1 MRVFIL
7 TEGGLHIGFGHV
19 TRCLAIYD
27 AFREKKI
34 DPLLAVNGDE
44 TVAHLMNGTIGNIC
58 TNWVYEPEALLDYMR
73 NADIAVVDSYL
84 ADQEFYRRISETVR
98 TPVYFDDTMRINY
111 PRGVVIN
118 GNICAEELNYPQR
131 KDITYLLG
139 SQYIPMRKEFWDVPE
154 KKVRRSIKTVMI
166 TFGGNDIRNLTPWIL
181 KTLNREFPEYIKR
194 VVIGDGFRNKACIE
208 GLIDKK
214 TELVMCPDAKEM
226 KEVMLESDIAISAG
240 GQTLYELARVGVPAI
255 AIAVADNQLFNIRGL
270 HKAGCIEDGG
280 RWGDKNRSR
289 RLIKGIETLDDRNMR
304 IKSVQSAREFID
316 GLGARRIVKYSLRSY
331 FKNSIIL
338 RKAES
343 KDVYDV
349 YELSNESEV
358 RRNSFNQEKIELKN
372 HREWFAHKL
381 KEEDY
386 LFLIAEVNNN
396 CIGYV
401 RFDVNRN
408 EAFISVCINR
418 NLRGFGAGETV
429 IQKALEY
436 SKSIKPQVKSVK
448 AYIKE
453 GNIASKRLFEKTHFE
468 FLDQCTVKNHSASL
482 YIYRFKED
490 TNELC
495 NKQ

>member
-7 TEGGLHIGFGHV
+7 TEGGFHIGFGHV

-34 DPLLAVNGDE
+34 DPLLVVNGDE
-44 TVAHLMNGTIGNIC
+44 TVAHLINGTIRKMRM
-58 TNWVYEPEALLDYMR
+58 NWVYEQKALLDYIR
-73 NADIAVVDSYL
+73 NADIAVVDSYI
-84 ADQEFYRRISETVR
+84 ADQEFYRKISGTVR
-98 TPVYFDDTMRINY
+98 MPVYFDDTMKIDY
-111 PRGVVIN
+111 PRGIVIN

-139 SQYIPMRKEFWDVPE
+139 SQYVPLRKEFWEVPE
-154 KKVRRSIKTVMI
+154 KKIRRSIKTVMI

-181 KTLNREFPEYIKR
+181 KTLNREFPEYIKK
-194 VVIGDGFRNKACIE
+194 VVIGDSIRNKACIE

-214 TELVMCPDAKEM
+214 TELVVCPDANKM
-226 KEVMLESDIAISAG
+226 KKVMLESDIAISAG
-240 GQTLYELARVGVPAI
+240 GQTLYELARVGIPTI
-255 AIAVADNQLFNIRGL
+255 AIAVADNQILNIRGL
-270 HKAGCIEDGG
+270 RKGGCIEDGG
-280 RWGDKNRSR
+280 RWEDKKRSR
-289 RLIKGIETLDDRNMR
+289 RLIKGIETLDDRNVR

-331 FKNSIIL
+331 FKNSVIL

-343 KDVYDV
+343 RDVYDV
-349 YELSNESEV
+349 YELSNEPEA
-358 RRNSFNQEKIELKN
+358 RRNSFNQEKIALKN
-372 HREWFAHKL
+372 HREWFVHKL
-381 KEEDY
+381 KEKDY
-386 LFLIAEVNNN
+386 LFLIAEVNND

-408 EAFISVCINR
+408 KAFISICINK

-429 IQKALEY
+429 IQNALEY
-436 SKSIKPQVKSVK
+436 FKSIKPQVKTVK

-453 GNIASKRLFEKTHFE
+453 GNIASERLFEKTHFE
-468 FLDQCTVKNHSASL
+468 FLNQCIVKNHSASV
-482 YIYRFKED
+482 YIYRFKEN

-495 NKQ
+495 NK